1 MLFDADLYHRE
12 NWDPDYPSD
21 SESMPESKRDPEVG
35 VKLAGMTEVLTET
48 VSKLNAAN
56 LAKIPQNM
64 SVATNSADAATVSE
78 SDLESALDWG
88 SQGML
93 DWGVMSFHG
102 YMIGEESDNE
112 WPPAGYTMNGTFDET
127 SGDETSGDESS
138 GDETSISGDET
149 SISGDETIISGDE
162 TSISGDTTNG
172 SQMSS
177 DSMSTADSDDMSL
190 CEDTIVPITESDLIP
205 DGLDNSFD
213 EMADDSVFVMVEDNE
228 DAPSADNGSI
238 LHGIQMGSQ

>member
-21 SESMPESKRDPEVG
+21 
-35 VKLAGMTEVLTET
+35 T
-48 VSKLNAAN
+48 N

-127 SGDETSGDESS
+127 SGDES
-138 GDETSISGDET
+138 
-149 SISGDETIISGDE
+149 SGDE

-177 DSMSTADSDDMSL
+177 DSMSTADSDDMNL

>member
-21 SESMPESKRDPEVG
+21 IERSELGEDTAEYV
-35 VKLAGMTEVLTET
+35 
-48 VSKLNAAN
+48 N
-56 LAKIPQNM
+56 
-64 SVATNSADAATVSE
+64 
-78 SDLESALDWG
+78 WG

-102 YMIGEESDNE
+102 YMIGEGSDNE

-127 SGDETSGDESS
+127 SGDES
-138 GDETSISGDET
+138 
-149 SISGDETIISGDE
+149 SGDE

-190 CEDTIVPITESDLIP
+190 SSMRWPTTASLSWWKTMKMPPQLITAVSCTGFKWVPSEDGV
-205 DGLDNSFD
+205 
-213 EMADDSVFVMVEDNE
+213 
-228 DAPSADNGSI
+228 
-238 LHGIQMGSQ
+238 